1 MATIDGFRHN
11 LLGANNHSMV
21 FDNCASCQESGAQNC
36 DRCRKSLQLRDLSW
50 QIIQGE
56 GADHSA
62 PPRALRP
69 RVRALLEGARLAR

>member
-50 QIIQGE
+50 QIILGE

-62 PPRALRP
+62 PPRAP
-69 RVRALLEGARLAR
+69 APPCARALRGARLAR